1 MNNSEELLNHIEKEN
16 KCYYCSNCETNF
28 IAETSLKNCVFCN
41 NDLQDNLNKNN
52 IKYNYIIP
60 FKKSKNDFISLAKKH
75 LSKKIFISNKFN
87 LSKNIDNV
95 LGVYVPICFFD
106 FETNGEVNFE
116 CKKITKFK
124 SKKNKYIKTDSHLV
138 TIGGSINFNDV
149 DVCTSKIGTHDILN
163 SYDFSESKEFN
174 PSYLNDYIVEDKCL
188 KVKDII
194 NLGELK
200 VKKIF
205 IEKLQKE
212 VKNYD
217 FCNVQDNSINV
228 NNKKKNCVLVPL
240 WIFKINYKGKIYNI
254 FANGQTGKI
263 FENIPVSRKK
273 IFLIWLLLF
282 VASFSLLFI
291 LFNYKV
297 IL

>member
-1 MNNSEELLNHIEKEN
+1 MNSSEELLNHDEKEN

-28 IAETSLKNCVFCN
+28 IAETNLKNCVFCN

-60 FKKSKNDFISLAKKH
+60 FKKSKSDFISLVKKY
-75 LSKKIFISNKFN
+75 LSKKVFISNKFN
-87 LSKNIDNV
+87 LSKNIDNI
-95 LGVYVPICFFD
+95 LGIYVPVWFFD

-124 SKKNKYIKTDSHLV
+124 SRKNKYIKTDSHLI
-138 TIGGSINFNDV
+138 TIGGSMNFNDV
-149 DVCTSKIGTHDILN
+149 EVCTSKINTHDIFN
-163 SYDFSESKEFN
+163 FFDFSESKKFDI
-174 PSYLNDYIVEDKCL
+174 SYLNNYIVEDKDL
-188 KVKDII
+188 KIKDII

-200 VKKIF
+200 VKEFF
-205 IEKLQKE
+205 IEKLKKE

-217 FCNVQDNSINV
+217 SCNIQDSSINL
-228 NNKKKNCVLVPL
+228 NNTKKNCVLVPL
-240 WIFKINYKGKIYNI
+240 WVSRINYKGKIYNI
-254 FANGQTGKI
+254 LGNGQTGKI
-263 FENIPVSRKK
+263 FEKIPISRKK
-273 IFLIWLLLF
+273 LFLTWLLLF
-282 VASFSLLFI
+282 VISFSLLFI